1 MSLLKNINNNISS
14 IIGPEMKIDG
24 NVSVNGDLL
33 IYGTIHGDVKSD
45 GEIISAKNSTVN
57 GNIESKNASISGIV
71 KGNLIIKSKVTLK
84 KDAHLMGDLKASIIT
99 LEEGAK
105 FDGMCSMVKQEEY
118 NNATTKPSSLNTANE
133 QA

>member
-133 QA
+133 QT